1 MMEHPETQRM
11 LKDIRSGHISGI
23 IFSKLARLARNTK
36 ELLEFAEIFR
46 ELNADLISLQE
57 SIDTSTAAGRL
68 FYTMIAAMAQW
79 EREEIADRVAASVPI
94 RAKLGKSLGGA
105 APFGYEWVD
114 KKLVPDPKEAPV
126 RKLIFELF
134 VEHKRK
140 RTVARILNQRGLRT
154 RNDSDFSDTTVD
166 RLLRDPIVK
175 GQRRA
180 NYTKSLGKGKQWKFK
195 PSSDWVFI
203 NVDPIVSEELWN
215 QCHAILEE
223 QDKKR
228 KPPGKKTVH
237 LFSGFV
243 LCHCGGKMYVP
254 SNMPKYVCGKCR
266 NKIGVEDLEAIFQE
280 QLKSFFVSPD
290 EITKYLGK
298 ADETIREKEE
308 LLESL
313 TEESRRLRTEMDKL
327 MKLYT
332 EDILP
337 KEELGKRYKPLY
349 ERVKRIEDQLPEL
362 QGEVDFL
369 KIQYLSSDQIVADA
383 RDLYGRWTDLS
394 FDEKRTIVE
403 NITENLTIGTDE
415 VSIHLSYL
423 PSSLEMTANR
433 QHNPKDSLHKPT

>member
-1 MMEHPETQRM
+1 
-11 LKDIRSGHISGI
+11 
-23 IFSKLARLARNTK
+23 
-36 ELLEFAEIFR
+36 
-46 ELNADLISLQE
+46 
-57 SIDTSTAAGRL
+57 
-68 FYTMIAAMAQW
+68 
-79 EREEIADRVAASVPI
+79 
-94 RAKLGKSLGGA
+94 
-105 APFGYEWVD
+105 
-114 KKLVPDPKEAPV
+114 
-126 RKLIFELF
+126 
-134 VEHKRK
+134 
-140 RTVARILNQRGLRT
+140 
-154 RNDSDFSDTTVD
+154 
-166 RLLRDPIVK
+166 
-175 GQRRA
+175 
-180 NYTKSLGKGKQWKFK
+180 
-195 PSSDWVFI
+195 
-203 NVDPIVSEELWN
+203 
-215 QCHAILEE
+215 
-223 QDKKR
+223 
-228 KPPGKKTVH
+228 
-237 LFSGFV
+237 
-243 LCHCGGKMYVP
+243 
-254 SNMPKYVCGKCR
+254 MPKYVCGKCR